1 MTETNFTVKQFANM
15 IGITE
20 RTLQY
25 YDRKGILK
33 PTSYTDHGHR
43 LYTYED
49 IFTAQKIITFKYL
62 GFSLKEIKAHL
73 YENAAKNMQET
84 LKEQKKLLEE
94 KRDHLIHVIRTISR
108 VEKMADMSEINKDLL
123 LAIIHATQ
131 AEENVEQ
138 WLANHLSPSAM
149 EKIFMR
155 HLSEE
160 ERLEIERKTMVYVHH
175 LQQLYH
181 QGLSPEHADVQME
194 VAQLLEY
201 IGNLWGEDIFEQIN
215 ALEIEGDALYH
226 FTFLPKEVESFISQA
241 IDVYM
246 EQMEFEEE
254 C

>member
-1 MTETNFTVKQFANM
+1 MTETYFTVKQFANM

-25 YDRKGILK
+25 YDRKGVLK

-43 LYTYED
+43 LYTHED

-73 YENAAKNMQET
+73 YESAAKNMQET

-131 AEENVEQ
+131 AEEDVEQ
-138 WLANHLSPSAM
+138 WLANHLSPSSM
-149 EKIFMR
+149 EKIFIR

-160 ERLEIERKTMVYVHH
+160 ERFDIERKVMVYVHH
-175 LQQLYH
+175 L
-181 QGLSPEHADVQME
+181 
-194 VAQLLEY
+194 
-201 IGNLWGEDIFEQIN
+201 
-215 ALEIEGDALYH
+215 
-226 FTFLPKEVESFISQA
+226 
-241 IDVYM
+241 
-246 EQMEFEEE
+246 
-254 C
+254 